1 MTSRSPSPSTKRIT
15 TAMVSTITKARP
27 KPGPARS
34 RPGPAAFLTRYG
46 VIVFLILL
54 VTIFALLMPR
64 TFPTAGNLMA
74 IVADQ
79 SIPIILA
86 LAAILPLAAGEFDLS
101 IAAVLGF
108 SSILS
113 IALSNAGMPLPLVLA
128 GTLIFGLLVGAVNAF
143 FVVKIGI
150 NAFIGTLAMATILA
164 GLNLLLTRGS
174 LMTLESEEF
183 ARLTSVPG
191 SRIQIVI
198 TYALVLVL
206 VIWYLLERTPFGR
219 YLRATGM
226 GRPAARLSGVRTERY
241 LTSSFVLAALLASF
255 AGFLLASRSGSAPP
269 TLGPEFLLPAYAA
282 AFLGAATIRPG
293 FFNVWGTVVGAFLL
307 AVGSNGLTLM
317 GAQTWVANVFNG
329 VALLAAVSAWVIVA
343 RRGVNGRT

>member
-1 MTSRSPSPSTKRIT
+1 
-15 TAMVSTITKARP
+15 MVSTITKARP
-27 KPGPARS
+27 ESGKART
-34 RPGPAAFLTRYG
+34 RLGPAAFLTRYG
-46 VIVFLILL
+46 VIVFLVLL
-54 VTIFALLMPR
+54 FTIFALLMPR
-64 TFPTAGNLMA
+64 TFPTSGNLVA

-113 IALSNAGMPLPLVLA
+113 IALSNAGLPLPLVLA
-128 GTLIFGLLVGAVNAF
+128 GTLILGLLVGAVNTF

-164 GLNLLLTRGS
+164 GLNLLITRGS
-174 LMTLESEEF
+174 LMTLESEQF
-183 ARLTSVPG
+183 TRLTSVPG
-191 SRIQIVI
+191 SRVQIVI
-198 TYALVLVL
+198 AYALVLVL
-206 VIWYLLERTPFGR
+206 AVWYLLERTPFGR

-317 GAQTWVANVFNG
+317 GAQSWVANVFNG
-329 VALLAAVSAWVIVA
+329 VALLAAVSASVIVA
-343 RRGVNGRT
+343 RRGVNGRA

>member
-1 MTSRSPSPSTKRIT
+1 MTSRSQSPSTKRMT
-15 TAMVSTITKARP
+15 TAMVSTITKVRPEPGTART
-27 KPGPARS
+27 
-34 RPGPAAFLTRYG
+34 RPGSAAFLTRYG
-46 VIVFLILL
+46 VIVFLVLL
-54 VTIFALLMPR
+54 FTIFALLMPR
-64 TFPTAGNLMA
+64 TFPTSGNLLA

-113 IALSNAGMPLPLVLA
+113 IALSNAGLPLPLVLA
-128 GTLIFGLLVGAVNAF
+128 GTLFLGLLVGAVNAF

-174 LMTLESEEF
+174 LMTLESEQF

-198 TYALVLVL
+198 AYALVLVL
-206 VIWYLLERTPFGR
+206 VTWYLLERTPFGR

-329 VALLAAVSAWVIVA
+329 VALLAAVSASVIVA
-343 RRGVNGRT
+343 RRGVNGRA

>member
-1 MTSRSPSPSTKRIT
+1 MT
-15 TAMVSTITKARP
+15 TAMVSTITKVRPERGTART
-27 KPGPARS
+27 

-46 VIVFLILL
+46 VIVFLVLL
-54 VTIFALLMPR
+54 FTIFALLMPR
-64 TFPTAGNLMA
+64 TFPTSGNLLA

-113 IALSNAGMPLPLVLA
+113 IALSNAGLPLPLVLA
-128 GTLIFGLLVGAVNAF
+128 GTLILGLLVGAVNAF

-174 LMTLESEEF
+174 LMTLESEQF

-198 TYALVLVL
+198 AYALVLVL
-206 VIWYLLERTPFGR
+206 AVWYLLERTPFGR

-329 VALLAAVSAWVIVA
+329 VALLAAVSASVIVA
-343 RRGVNGRT
+343 RRGVTGRT

>member
-1 MTSRSPSPSTKRIT
+1 MTSRSPAPSTKGT
-15 TAMVSTITKARP
+15 TAMVSTITKVRP
-27 KPGPARS
+27 KPDVART

-46 VIVFLILL
+46 VVVFLVLL
-54 VTIFALLMPR
+54 VTVFASLMPR
-64 TFPTAGNLMA
+64 TFPTAGNLTA
-74 IVADQ
+74 ILADQ

-101 IAAVLGF
+101 IASVLGF

-113 IALSNAGMPLPLVLA
+113 IALSNAGVPLPLVLA

-143 FVVKIGI
+143 FIVGIGI

-164 GLNLLLTRGS
+164 GLNLLVTGGS
-174 LMTLESEEF
+174 LMTLESDAF
-183 ARLTSVPG
+183 AKLTTLPG
-191 SRIQIVI
+191 SPVQVI
-198 TYALVLVL
+198 IGYALVLVIA
-206 VIWYLLERTPFGR
+206 VWYALERTPFGR

-241 LTSSFVLAALLASF
+241 LTSSFMLAALLASF
-255 AGFLLASRSGSAPP
+255 AGFLLTSRSGSAPP

-307 AVGSNGLTLM
+307 AIGSNGLILM

-329 VALLAAVSAWVIVA
+329 TALLAAVSTSVVVA
-343 RRGVNGRT
+343 RRSAGGRT

>member
-1 MTSRSPSPSTKRIT
+1 
-15 TAMVSTITKARP
+15 MVSTSTTVRP
-27 KPGPARS
+27 APEAVRT
-34 RPGPAAFLTRYG
+34 RPDYAEFLTRYG
-46 VIVFLILL
+46 VIVFLVLL
-54 VTIFALLMPR
+54 VAVFAALMPR
-64 TFPTAGNLMA
+64 TFPTSGNLMA
-74 IVADQ
+74 VVADQ
-79 SIPIILA
+79 SIPVILA

-101 IAAVLGF
+101 IASVLGF

-164 GLNLLLTRGS
+164 GLNLLVTRGS
-174 LMTLESEEF
+174 LMTLESETF

-191 SRIQIVI
+191 SRVQIVI
-198 TYALVLVL
+198 AYALVLV
-206 VIWYLLERTPFGR
+206 VVVWYLLERTPFGR

-226 GRPAARLSGVRTERY
+226 GRAAARLSGVRTERY

-293 FFNVWGTVVGAFLL
+293 FFNVWGTVVGAYLL

-329 VALLAAVSAWVIVA
+329 IALLAAVSTSVIVA
-343 RRGVNGRT
+343 RRTAKGGA

>member
-1 MTSRSPSPSTKRIT
+1 MTSRSPSPSTKRMT
-15 TAMVSTITKARP
+15 TTMVSTITKVRPEPGTART
-27 KPGPARS
+27 RQ
-34 RPGPAAFLTRYG
+34 GPAAFLTRYG
-46 VIVFLILL
+46 VIVFLVLL
-54 VTIFALLMPR
+54 FTIFALLMPR
-64 TFPTAGNLMA
+64 TFLTSGNLLA

-113 IALSNAGMPLPLVLA
+113 IALSNAGLPLPLVLA
-128 GTLIFGLLVGAVNAF
+128 GTLILGLLVGAVNAF

-174 LMTLESEEF
+174 LMTLESEQF

-198 TYALVLVL
+198 AYALVLVL
-206 VIWYLLERTPFGR
+206 AVWYLLERTPFGR

-329 VALLAAVSAWVIVA
+329 VALLAAVSASVIVA
-343 RRGVNGRT
+343 RRGVNGRA

>member
-1 MTSRSPSPSTKRIT
+1 
-15 TAMVSTITKARP
+15 MVSTMTKARP
-27 KPGPARS
+27 TPGQART
-34 RPGPAAFLTRYG
+34 RPGPSAFLTRYG
-46 VIVFLILL
+46 VIVFLVLL
-54 VTIFALLMPR
+54 VAIFALLMPR
-64 TFPTAGNLMA
+64 TFPTSGNLTA

-113 IALSNAGMPLPLVLA
+113 IALSNAGVPLPLVLA

-143 FVVKIGI
+143 FIVKIGI

-174 LMTLESEEF
+174 LMTLESQEF

-191 SRIQIVI
+191 SRTQVVI
-198 TYALVLVL
+198 AYALVLVL

-241 LTSSFVLAALLASF
+241 LTASFVLAALLASF

-329 VALLAAVSAWVIVA
+329 VALLAAVSASVIVA

>member
-1 MTSRSPSPSTKRIT
+1 
-15 TAMVSTITKARP
+15 MVSTTITKVRP
-27 KPGPARS
+27 KPDVART
-34 RPGPAAFLTRYG
+34 RPGPSAFITRYG
-46 VIVFLILL
+46 AIVFLVLL
-54 VTIFALLMPR
+54 IAIFASLLPR
-64 TFPTAGNLMA
+64 TFPTSGNLMA

-101 IAAVLGF
+101 IASVLGF

-128 GTLIFGLLVGAVNAF
+128 GALIFGLLVGAVNAF

-164 GLNLLLTRGS
+164 GLNLLVTRGS
-174 LMTLESEEF
+174 LMTLESEAF
-183 ARLTSVPG
+183 ARLTSVSG
-191 SRIQIVI
+191 SRVQIVI
-198 TYALVLVL
+198 AYALVLV
-206 VIWYLLERTPFGR
+206 VVVWYLLERTPFGR

-329 VALLAAVSAWVIVA
+329 IALLAAVSASVIVA
-343 RRGVNGRT
+343 RRGANGRT

>member
-1 MTSRSPSPSTKRIT
+1 MTSRSPSPSTKRMT
-15 TAMVSTITKARP
+15 SAMVSTITKVRPEQGTART
-27 KPGPARS
+27 

-46 VIVFLILL
+46 VIVFLVLL
-54 VTIFALLMPR
+54 FTIFALLMPR
-64 TFPTAGNLMA
+64 TFPTSGNLLA

-113 IALSNAGMPLPLVLA
+113 IALSNAGLPLPLVLA
-128 GTLIFGLLVGAVNAF
+128 GTLILGLLVGAVNAF

-174 LMTLESEEF
+174 LMTLESEQF

-198 TYALVLVL
+198 GYALVLVL
-206 VIWYLLERTPFGR
+206 AVWYLLERTPFGR

-329 VALLAAVSAWVIVA
+329 VALLAAVSASVIVA
-343 RRGVNGRT
+343 RRGVNGRA

>member
-1 MTSRSPSPSTKRIT
+1 MTARIPAPTTKGNPP
-15 TAMVSTITKARP
+15 AMASTITKVRTRP
-27 KPGPARS
+27 DTVPT

-46 VIVFLILL
+46 VIVFLVLL
-54 VTIFALLMPR
+54 VTVFAALMPR
-64 TFPTAGNLMA
+64 TFPTSGNLMA

-101 IAAVLGF
+101 IASVLGF

-113 IALSNAGMPLPLVLA
+113 IALSNAGLPLPMVLA
-128 GTLIFGLLVGAVNAF
+128 GTLIFGLLVGSVNAF
-143 FVVKIGI
+143 FIVKIGI

-164 GLNLLLTRGS
+164 GLNLLVTRGS
-174 LMTLESEEF
+174 LMTLQSESF
-183 ARLTSVPG
+183 ARLTTVPG
-191 SRIQIVI
+191 SRIQVVI
-198 TYALVLVL
+198 AYALVLVL
-206 VIWYLLERTPFGR
+206 VVWYLLERTPFGR

-241 LTSSFVLAALLASF
+241 LTSSFLLAALLASF

-293 FFNVWGTVVGAFLL
+293 FFNVWGTVIGAFLL

-329 VALLAAVSAWVIVA
+329 IALLTAVSASVIVA
-343 RRGVNGRT
+343 RKGVNGTR

>member
-1 MTSRSPSPSTKRIT
+1 M
-15 TAMVSTITKARP
+15 ASTITTKVRPDPDTART
-27 KPGPARS
+27 

-46 VIVFLILL
+46 VIVFLVLL
-54 VTIFALLMPR
+54 IAIFAFLLPR
-64 TFPTAGNLMA
+64 TFPTPGNLMA

-101 IAAVLGF
+101 IASVLGF

-113 IALSNAGMPLPLVLA
+113 IALSNAGMPLSLVLA
-128 GTLIFGLLVGAVNAF
+128 GTLTFGLLVGAVNAF

-164 GLNLLLTRGS
+164 GLNLLVTRGS
-174 LMTLESEEF
+174 LMTLESESF
-183 ARLTSVPG
+183 ARLTTVPG

-198 TYALVLVL
+198 AYALVLV
-206 VIWYLLERTPFGR
+206 VAVWYLLERTPFGR

-241 LTSSFVLAALLASF
+241 LASSFVLAALLASF

-329 VALLAAVSAWVIVA
+329 VALLVAVSASVIVA
-343 RRGVNGRT
+343 RRGANGRT

>member
-1 MTSRSPSPSTKRIT
+1 
-15 TAMVSTITKARP
+15 MVSTITKARP